1 MPSAGTV
8 AIARVGW
15 KYVLSVPGEPGPETK
30 DGAYGS
36 AKGQTVRVADV
47 MEIGQAKIAIGY
59 VAEAQ

>member
-1 MPSAGTV
+1 M
-8 AIARVGW
+8 
-15 KYVLSVPGEPGPETK
+15 LSVPGEPGPETK
-30 DGAYGS
+30 DDAYGS